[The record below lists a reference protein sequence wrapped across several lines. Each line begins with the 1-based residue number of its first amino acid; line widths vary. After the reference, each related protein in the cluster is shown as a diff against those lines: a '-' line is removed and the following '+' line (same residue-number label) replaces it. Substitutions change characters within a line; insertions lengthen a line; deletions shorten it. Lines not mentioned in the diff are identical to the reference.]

1 MSNATDR
8 IFKLLLFAGIGLLG
22 YLFYNNYLLKDFYI
36 NYLSVYSFF
45 ISASIGAAFLIL
57 LMHLTR
63 GGWGVVVKRVP
74 EHLMSLL
81 PFFALLFIP
90 LLFGLDHI
98 YEWLDPAVIAKDY
111 LIQKKLPYLNL
122 TFFIIRNI
130 FYFIVFSVTGY
141 YYWKKSVTQDN
152 AKKKMLTKLQ
162 KSSTKITN
170 CVIINVFSYIICII

>member
-1 MSNATDR
+1 MSNITDR
-8 IFKLLLFAGIGLLG
+8 IFKSFLIVGIALLG
-22 YLFYNNYLLKDFYI
+22 YLFYVNKVSSDFYI
-36 NYLSVYSFF
+36 NYLGVYSFY

-81 PFFALLFIP
+81 PIFALLFIP
-90 LLFGLDHI
+90 LLFGLEHI
-98 YEWLDPAVIAKDY
+98 YEWLDADVIAKDY

-130 FYFIVFSVTGY
+130 FYFIVFSITGY
-141 YYWKKSVTQDN
+141 YYWKKSVKQDT
-152 AKKKMLTKLQ
+152 AKKEEAEEITKTLQ
-162 KSSTKITN
+162 KEN
-170 CVIINVFSYIICII
+170 HQLHFY